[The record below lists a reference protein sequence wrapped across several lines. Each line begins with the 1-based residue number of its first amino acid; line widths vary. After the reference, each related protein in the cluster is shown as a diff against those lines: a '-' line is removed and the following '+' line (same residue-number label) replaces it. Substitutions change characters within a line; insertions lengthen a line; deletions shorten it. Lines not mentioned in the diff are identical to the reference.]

1 MAYRKI
7 VLKSAANIAE
17 EAFAAAALNPGHL
30 VALASTGKVA
40 KHATEGGRGE
50 RLFAKESVLQG
61 RGIDTA
67 YAQDELVFLH
77 VGQPGDEINAYEQK
91 VWFTIGDEK
100 GGLVVMMFYGSSG
113 CWATSIGQ
121 IGEDVPIPWEVR
133 VGAEGHSVVVC
144 VDCPDGTPAKVTRES
159 TS

>member
-7 VLKSAANIAE
+7 VLKSSNNVAE
-17 EAFAAAALNPGHL
+17 EAFASAALNPGHL

-77 VGQPGDEINAYEQK
+77 VGQPGDEVYAYIK
-91 VWFTIGDEK
+91 
-100 GGLVVMMFYGSSG
+100 
-113 CWATSIGQ
+113 AGQ
-121 IGEDVPIPWEVR
+121 NIAIGEQLISA
-133 VGAEGHSVVVC
+133 G
-144 VDCPDGTPAKVTRES
+144 DGTLESVSDDVSGVTINQVFAVALEAVDLTGSGAVATR
-159 TS
+159 TRVRLV